1 MVKVFFS
8 LYMRFHFLSFLCNE
22 YCIFITYG
30 FFSFSLVLIFVL
42 LDWLEY
48 LFQMKEKI

>member
-1 MVKVFFS
+1 MVKTFFS
-8 LYMRFHFLSFLCNE
+8 LYMRIHFLCNE